1 MSLLRRVPKFFT
13 YKQTAEIL
21 NIEVCDVKE
30 LIADG
35 LLIESRLNSKWRISE
50 ANLLNFIKVVDYE
63 DCDCDK

>member
-1 MSLLRRVPKFFT
+1 MPKFFT

-30 LIADG
+30 LISYG
-35 LLIESRLNSKWRISE
+35 LLTEARLHTKWRISE
-50 ANLLNFIKVVDYE
+50 SNLMNVIQAVEYA